1 MGFQSDYM
9 RQTFLPSASADK
21 AKGNLGIKGQWI
33 FYIELAG
40 LTAAD
45 VITAWTPGF
54 AGTINKVEFVSKVA
68 VTTGAKAA
76 DLNLEIGTTNL
87 TGGVV
92 GLTSA
97 NCTPKGVVVAGTAV
111 TAANTFTATDTISVE
126 AANVTTFVEGDGW
139 LIVSYTQ
146 GT

>member
-1 MGFQSDYM
+1 M

-21 AKGNLGIKGQWI
+21 AKGTALGIKGQWI

-40 LTAAD
+40 LTNAD
-45 VITAWTPGF
+45 VLTTWTPGF
-54 AGTINKVEFVSKVA
+54 AGTINKIEFAVKVA
-68 VTTGAKAA
+68 VTTGSKAA
-76 DLNLEIGTTNL
+76 DLNMEIGTTNL

-92 GLTSA
+92 SLTSA
-97 NCTPKGVVVAGTAV
+97 NCTPKGTVVAGTAV
-111 TAANTFTATDTISVE
+111 TAANTFTATDTLSIE
-126 AANVTTFVEGDGW
+126 ASGVTAFAEGDGW

>member
-21 AKGNLGIKGQWI
+21 AKGNLAIKGKWI
-33 FYIELAG
+33 FYLTLSEL
-40 LTAAD
+40 TDAD
-45 VITAWTPGF
+45 VLTTWTPGF
-54 AGTINKVEFVSKVA
+54 AGSITGVEFA
-68 VTTGAKAA
+68 VKKAATTGAKAA

-97 NCTPKGVVVAGTAV
+97 NCTPKGVVVAGTPV
-111 TAANTFTATDTISVE
+111 TAASTFTATDTISVE
-126 AANVTTFVEGDGW
+126 AANVTAFVEGDGW